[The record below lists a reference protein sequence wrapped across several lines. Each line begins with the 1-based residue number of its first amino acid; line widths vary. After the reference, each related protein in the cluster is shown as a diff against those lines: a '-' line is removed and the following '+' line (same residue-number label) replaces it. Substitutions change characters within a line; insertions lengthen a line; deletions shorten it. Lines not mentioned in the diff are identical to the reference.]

1 MLKTRKISSAEQFA
15 LHLTC
20 IVLKSDDCKMQ
31 YIKAITLFLLHGKL
45 FSHGCQ
51 DKWLPSHPAKSHL
64 ILRPLYYLNLIRLG
78 FVILVKLS
86 GIFIKCSLT
95 LNALNN

>member
-45 FSHGCQ
+45 FFA
-51 DKWLPSHPAKSHL
+51 WLSRQVVTKSSSKITPYL
-64 ILRPLYYLNLIRLG
+64 ETIILFKSDQIGVCDFGKIIRH
-78 FVILVKLS
+78 IY
-86 GIFIKCSLT
+86 
-95 LNALNN
+95 